1 MTNNSPSNISI
12 SGGTFQDFIAGDKN
26 ITAHRD
32 YIEQQINN
40 GQDTE
45 AADLAKEIDQLLTSL
60 EPTIPNLA
68 SPTGQETLKEAAL
81 QTLDKDQKTT
91 LKTRLIN
98 ALRAGGLKAI
108 EELCNH
114 PAAKIFVAAFSAAF
128 PEKK

>member
-12 SGGTFQDFIAGDKN
+12 SGGNFQDFIAGNK
-26 ITAHRD
+26 TTTVHGD
-32 YIEQQINN
+32 YIEKQHNY
-40 GQDTE
+40 GQTPE

-60 EPTIPNLA
+60 EPTIPNLT
-68 SPTGQETLKEAAL
+68 SPTGQEALKEAAL
-81 QTLDKDQKTT
+81 QTVEKIP
-91 LKTRLIN
+91 LKTRLLRAI
-98 ALRAGGLKAI
+98 RAGGLKAI

>member
-1 MTNNSPSNISI
+1 MTGINFNIGNAGQI
-12 SGGTFQDFIAGDKN
+12 MTGNVAIQGDNIGTIHN
-26 ITAHRD
+26 
-32 YIEQQINN
+32 Y

-60 EPTIPNLA
+60 EPTIPNLP

-81 QTLDKDQKTT
+81 QTLKQKIT
-91 LKTRLIN
+91 LKTRLLK

-114 PAAKIFVAAFSAAF
+114 PAAKIFIAAFSAAF

>member
-1 MTNNSPSNISI
+1 MTGINFNIGNAGQI
-12 SGGTFQDFIAGDKN
+12 MTGNVAIQGDNIGTIHN
-26 ITAHRD
+26 
-32 YIEQQINN
+32 Y
-40 GQDTE
+40 GQDPE

>member
-1 MTNNSPSNISI
+1 MTGINFNIGSAGQI
-12 SGGTFQDFIAGDKN
+12 MTGNVAIQGDNIGTQYN
-26 ITAHRD
+26 
-32 YIEQQINN
+32 Y

-45 AADLAKEIDQLLTSL
+45 AADLAKEIDELLTSL
-60 EPTIPNLA
+60 EPTIPNLS

-81 QTLDKDQKTT
+81 QTLEQKPT
-91 LKTRLIN
+91 LKTRLLK

>member
-1 MTNNSPSNISI
+1 MTNNPQPNISI
-12 SGGTFQDFIAGDKN
+12 SGGTFQDFFTGDKN

-40 GQDTE
+40 GQDPE
-45 AADLAKEIDQLLTSL
+45 AADLAKEIDELLTSL

-81 QTLDKDQKTT
+81 QTLEQKTT
-91 LKTRLIN
+91 LKTRLLK

>member
-1 MTNNSPSNISI
+1 MTNNPQPNISI
-12 SGGTFQDFIAGDKN
+12 SGSNIKSFIVGDQN
-26 ITAHRD
+26 NTVHGD
-32 YIEQQINN
+32 YKEQINN
-40 GQDTE
+40 SQNPE

-60 EPTIPNLA
+60 EPTIPNLTT
-68 SPTGQETLKEAAL
+68 PTGQETLKAAAL
-81 QTLDKDQKTT
+81 QTLEQKTT
-91 LKTRLIN
+91 LKTRLLK